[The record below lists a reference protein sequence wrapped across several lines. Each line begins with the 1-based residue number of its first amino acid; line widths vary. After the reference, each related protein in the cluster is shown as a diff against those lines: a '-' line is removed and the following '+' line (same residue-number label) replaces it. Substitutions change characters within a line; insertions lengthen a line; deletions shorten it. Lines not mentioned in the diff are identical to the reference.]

1 MKNNLS
7 NLLTGLAFAGLLIG
21 SAHMQ
26 MQLKNKPQVFMLL
39 LGVLT
44 LISFFTKYKT
54 ISTILLYMLLATLLY
69 MTYFSLT
76 YLVITGSD
84 DWLGIYGIM
93 TGLILSPLTI
103 LLYHKMK
110 RRNKKMEVAVT
121 AIFVFVTTLVYI
133 NYELL
138 Q

>member
-1 MKNNLS
+1 
-7 NLLTGLAFAGLLIG
+7 
-21 SAHMQ
+21 MQ